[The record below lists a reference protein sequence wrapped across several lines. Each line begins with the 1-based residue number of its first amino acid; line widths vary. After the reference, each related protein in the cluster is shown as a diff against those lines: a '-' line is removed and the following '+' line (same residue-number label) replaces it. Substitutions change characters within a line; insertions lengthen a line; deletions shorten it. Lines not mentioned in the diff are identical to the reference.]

1 VVGSLRP
8 SYSHSTNGISELG
21 ALGTPH
27 ALLWNVVG
35 FIGPGVLL
43 AITGKAIA
51 DSFGAPSGAA
61 RIAGWLLVAFGLT
74 AAGQGLFPASMTGGR
89 VLVTWH
95 TQTHLI
101 VSLIS
106 GVTWIAAMLVFM
118 APMKR
123 DSSWRGW
130 HFVNAAVVLLVI
142 ANALIAS
149 RFVPYGLAQRLGDA
163 IVFGWFAG
171 ASLNLVFGRSSGP
184 GAEPRADAGPR

>member
-1 VVGSLRP
+1 VFGALRP
-8 SYSHSTNGISELG
+8 SYSHLTDGISELG

-51 DSFGAPSGAA
+51 DSVGASSGSA
-61 RIAGWLLVAFGLT
+61 RVAGWLLVAFGLT
-74 AAGQGLFPASMTGGR
+74 AAGQGLFPASMSGGR

-95 TQTHLI
+95 TRTHLI

-106 GVTWIAAMLVFM
+106 GVTWIAATLLFI

-123 DSSWRGW
+123 DTSWRGW
-130 HFVNAAVVLLVI
+130 HFVNAVAVLLVI
-142 ANALIAS
+142 ANAMIVS

-171 ASLNLVFGRSSGP
+171 ASLKLVFGGS
-184 GAEPRADAGPR
+184 AGLTRVFNAT

>member
-1 VVGSLRP
+1 VFAALRP

-21 ALGTPH
+21 ALGTPQ

-35 FIGPGVLL
+35 FMGPGVLL

-51 DSFGAPSGAA
+51 DSIGTSSGSA
-61 RIAGWLLVAFGLT
+61 RVAGWLLVAFGLT
-74 AAGQGLFPASMTGGR
+74 AAGQGLFPASMTGGT

-95 TQTHLI
+95 TRTHLI

-106 GVTWIAAMLVFM
+106 GVTWIAATLLFI
-118 APMKR
+118 APMRR
-123 DSSWRGW
+123 DSGWRGW
-130 HFVNAAVVLLVI
+130 HFVNAAAVLLVI

-171 ASLNLVFGRSSGP
+171 ASLKLVLGRSS
-184 GAEPRADAGPR
+184 AGLTRVRVLNGT